1 MVAVCNQNYSSHF
14 VARGYICILLVGRS
28 GLLIR
33 NRSCCCIE
41 IMSWLSGVGDGI
53 GDFACDSSVVNLIV
67 MVGLDELV
75 LHAATSAAADAA
87 YDTSN
92 AQQ

>member
-1 MVAVCNQNYSSHF
+1 
-14 VARGYICILLVGRS
+14 
-28 GLLIR
+28 
-33 NRSCCCIE
+33 
-41 IMSWLSGVGDGI
+41 MSWLSGVGDGI